1 MKIVSRIIIFIGA
14 ALCSACILSSC
25 VKEDT
30 GDCPVPHHFV
40 YDWCNQVE
48 EDGFL
53 GQNHLRL
60 YEGSGA
66 CNPHDCPQ
74 EGTTLHLQQC
84 HYRVLTYNDR
94 LQGVV
99 YSGLD
104 RAETARAT
112 VNEVPTPD
120 IIGRVE
126 ALRSEISPAL
136 MQGTEL
142 VKAPGE
148 TLIGQ
153 AESFLYRDSIPEI
166 TVDFHYEGRSLLI
179 PEPVGYDITF
189 RCKNSKRCA
198 RALRGRKCRLR

>member
-74 EGTTLHLQQC
+74 EGTTLHLQQR

-120 IIGRVE
+120 IGYHRACGGIKVGNLPGSHAGDGARQGSRRDADRPGRE
-126 ALRSEISPAL
+126 FPL
-136 MQGTEL
+136 
-142 VKAPGE
+142 PGFDP
-148 TLIGQ
+148 G
-153 AESFLYRDSIPEI
+153 D
-166 TVDFHYEGRSLLI
+166 HG
-179 PEPVGYDITF
+179 
-189 RCKNSKRCA
+189 
-198 RALRGRKCRLR
+198 

>member
-1 MKIVSRIIIFIGA
+1 
-14 ALCSACILSSC
+14 
-25 VKEDT
+25 
-30 GDCPVPHHFV
+30 
-40 YDWCNQVE
+40 
-48 EDGFL
+48 
-53 GQNHLRL
+53 
-60 YEGSGA
+60 
-66 CNPHDCPQ
+66 
-74 EGTTLHLQQC
+74 
-84 HYRVLTYNDR
+84 
-94 LQGVV
+94 
-99 YSGLD
+99 
-104 RAETARAT
+104 
-112 VNEVPTPD
+112 
-120 IIGRVE
+120 
-126 ALRSEISPAL
+126 